1 MIVTELPEQHYS
13 VAVIG
18 SGFGSLFFI
27 HQLLQRQPDTR
38 VVMLERGAFRSWDVQ
53 AKEGRNSSIPP
64 DDTFTAAG
72 AKKHWNFTVA
82 YGGGTNCW
90 GGATPRMHPNDFR
103 LKSKYGR
110 GQDWPITYNDLE
122 PYYAMAEA
130 IMDISGPND
139 LALVTP
145 RSAPYPQPPHRMS
158 AADRVMKAAQPDLHF
173 AVATARARVANSQ
186 RAACCASFQC
196 DLCPADAKFTALNGF
211 AHITHH
217 PNVHILCDAEVREIE
232 ISGGTSVSAIR
243 YRHEGRDRRIR
254 CDLCVLGANAIHSPA
269 ILLRSG
275 VSHPLLGRGLNEQL
289 SYGVEVFL
297 NGLDNLDGSTKRT
310 GLNYS
315 LYDGSFRAEH
325 GAAYIQFDN
334 QFPYGLRP
342 EFGRWSQIVSV
353 KISVEEEL
361 RDDNHVAIDKNGDPV
376 VHFAGRSP
384 YAKLAVQRSL
394 EQLPKVLAPLPV
406 EEIVVKESLSVMSR
420 ETVSHLQGTLRM
432 GSTNADSVVD
442 HAQVHHDL
450 RNLIV
455 VGTSVMPS
463 CPPVEPSLTAAA
475 LSLRAADLVFAKDG

>member
-27 HQLLQRQPDTR
+27 HQLLQHRPDAR
-38 VVMLERGAFRSWDVQ
+38 VVMLERGAFRSRDVQ
-53 AKEGRNSSIPP
+53 LAERRNSSIPP
-64 DDTFTAAG
+64 DHTFEATG
-72 AKKHWNFTVA
+72 AKKHWNFTIA

-110 GQDWPITYNDLE
+110 GQDWPITYDELE
-122 PYYAMAEA
+122 PYYAMAET
-130 IMDISGPND
+130 IMDISGPD
-139 LALVTP
+139 DFTLVTP
-145 RSAPYPQPPHRMS
+145 RSGPYPQPPHRMS

-173 AVATARARVANSQ
+173 AVTTARARVANAQ
-186 RAACCASFQC
+186 RAQCCASFQC

-211 AHITHH
+211 AHITDH

-232 ISGGTSVSAIR
+232 ASGVTRVSAIR
-243 YRHEGRDRRIR
+243 YRHAGRDQRVR
-254 CDLCVLGANAIHSPA
+254 CDVCVLGANAIHSPA
-269 ILLRSG
+269 LLLRSG
-275 VSHPLLGRGLNEQL
+275 VSHPLLGRGLSEGL

-297 NGLDNLDGSTKRT
+297 DGLDNLDGSTKRT

-315 LYDGSFRAEH
+315 LYDGPFRAEH

-342 EFGRWSQIVSV
+342 DFGRWSQIVSV
-353 KISVEEEL
+353 KVSVEEEL
-361 RDDNHVAIDKNGDPV
+361 RDDNYVTIDKNGEAI

-384 YAKLAVQRSL
+384 YATLAVQRSL

-406 EEIVVKESLSVMSR
+406 EDIVVKESLAVMSSD
-420 ETVSHLQGTLRM
+420 TLSHLQGTLRM
-432 GSTNADSVVD
+432 GSTSADSVVD
-442 HAQVHHDL
+442 RAQVHHDL

-463 CPPVEPSLTAAA
+463 CPPIEPSLTAAA
-475 LSLRAADLVFAKDG
+475 LSLRAADLAFG

>member
-1 MIVTELPEQHYS
+1 MIVAELPEQQYS

-18 SGFGSLFFI
+18 TGFGSLFFT
-27 HQLLQRQPDTR
+27 HRLLQRRPDAQ
-38 VVMLERGAFRSWDVQ
+38 VVMLERGSFRSWDVQ
-53 AKEGRNSSIPP
+53 IAEGHNSSIPAR
-64 DDTFTAAG
+64 DTFKTEG
-72 AKKHWNFTVA
+72 AKKKWNFTIA

-90 GGATPRMHPNDFR
+90 GGATPRMHPNDFC
-103 LKSKYGR
+103 LKSRYGR

-122 PYYAMAEA
+122 PYYAMAET
-130 IMDISGPND
+130 IMDISGPAD

-145 RSAPYPQPPHRMS
+145 RSGPYPQPPHRLS

-173 AVATARARVANSQ
+173 AMATARARVANAQ
-186 RAACCASFQC
+186 RGQCCASFRC
-196 DLCPADAKFTALNGF
+196 DLCPTDAKFTALNGF
-211 AHITHH
+211 AHITDH

-232 ISGGTSVSAIR
+232 TSGGTSISAVR
-243 YRHEGRDRRIR
+243 YKHAGRDRRIR
-254 CDLCVLGANAIHSPA
+254 CDVCVLGANAIHSSA
-269 ILLRSG
+269 ILLQSG
-275 VSHPLLGRGLNEQL
+275 LSHPLLGRGLNEQL
-289 SYGVEVFL
+289 GYGVEVFL

-315 LYDGSFRAEH
+315 LYDGPFRAEH
-325 GAAYIQFDN
+325 GAAFIQFEN

-353 KISVEEEL
+353 KVSVEEEL
-361 RDDNHVAIDKNGDPV
+361 RDDNYVAVDKNGDTT

-384 YAKLAVQRSL
+384 YGKLAVERSL

-406 EEIVVKESLSVMSR
+406 EEIVVKESWALMSR
-420 ETVSHLQGTLRM
+420 DSLSHLQGTLRM
-432 GSTNADSVVD
+432 GSTRVDSVVD
-442 HAQVHHDL
+442 RTQAHHDL

-475 LSLRAADLVFAKDG
+475 LSLRAADLAFGKGG